1 MVNDSGLAVS
11 GRDRLTGDEP
21 VHEVGRAAGGGV
33 RPWRSDAAESYARA
47 TEKQLAALSDD
58 ELDALVFSLVEEQ
71 ERHVGNDCIQLYAGS
86 NVPNPRAARLLGSPI
101 GCQPDLGPP
110 GDTYNRGMAAADTL
124 RVVADTA
131 LGRLFGARY
140 VETRVAS
147 GSLANLYAFMATCR
161 PGDRILSFSDAAAG
175 HPTHHAEGAAG
186 RYGLQVHDVP
196 FDAARMD
203 VDIDGLRNVARQLR
217 PRLIIVAG
225 SMCLFPYS
233 VGAVRAVADE
243 FGAHLLYDAAHM
255 GGMIAGGRFQDP
267 LREGAHLVTGSTYK
281 SFGGPPAGMV
291 LTNEPA
297 LAERLDAIAYPGL
310 TANFDLGRTA
320 ALALA
325 TLDLLRFGTAYAD
338 ACLANARALAEALA
352 AAGVDVFSVPGKG
365 FTASQHV
372 AIAAHGYGGGDHA
385 AKVLE
390 RANVLLSS
398 ISLPLPPVPGDANAL
413 RIGTQEITRRGM
425 TPADMATVAGFIGR
439 VLVHRESPDTVRP
452 DVLAFRHS
460 FSDVHF
466 VA

>member
-1 MVNDSGLAVS
+1 MADDVAQDG
-11 GRDRLTGDEP
+11 GRTPVEHTGRTE
-21 VHEVGRAAGGGV
+21 HTGHGSA
-33 RPWRSDAAESYARA
+33 RPWRSAAAEAYARTTA
-47 TEKQLAALSDD
+47 ERLAPLAED
-58 ELDALVFSLVEEQ
+58 ELDSLVFSLVEEQ
-71 ERHVGNDCIQLYAGS
+71 ERHVGEECVQLYAGT

-124 RVVADTA
+124 RVLTDTTLA
-131 LGRLFGARY
+131 RLFGARY
-140 VETRVAS
+140 VETRVPS

-175 HPTHHAEGAAG
+175 HPTHHPEGAAG
-186 RYGLQVHDVP
+186 LYGLEVHEVP

-203 VDIDGLRNVARQLR
+203 VDVDGLRATAHRLR

-233 VGAVRAVADE
+233 VSAVRSIADE
-243 FGAHLLYDAAHM
+243 IGARVLYDAAHM
-255 GGMIAGGRFQDP
+255 GGMIAGRRFQDP
-267 LREGAHLVTGSTYK
+267 LSEGAHLVTGSTYK
-281 SFGGPPAGMV
+281 SFGGPPSGMV
-291 LTNEPA
+291 LTNEPE

-325 TLDLLRFGTAYAD
+325 ALDLLRFGEAYAD
-338 ACLANARALAEALA
+338 ACLANARTLAESLA
-352 AAGVDVFSVPGKG
+352 ASGVDVFSVPGKG

-372 AIAAHGYGGGDHA
+372 AVAAHAYGGGDHA

-390 RANVLLSS
+390 RSGVLLSS
-398 ISLPLPPVPGDANAL
+398 ISLPLPPVEGDANAL
-413 RIGTQEITRRGM
+413 RIGTQEVTRRGM
-425 TPADMATVAGFIGR
+425 GPRDMVTIAGLIAQ
-439 VLVHRESPDTVRP
+439 VLVKGEPPEAVRP
-452 DVLAFRHS
+452 EVAAFRRS
-460 FSDVHF
+460 FTGVHF